1 MGNNLRVEIRSIG
14 TCQLLMRGG
23 CTLFLH
29 DVLFASEIRRNLVS
43 VLVLVRFGFNVNFH
57 NNGVDLSLG
66 TSYYGSGY
74 FLNDFII
81 LDVNYCEVN
90 ISYSLFTSSD
100 SYENDV
106 NVWHARLGHI
116 GQQRM
121 NRLAKDGLMGNI
133 KMVDLPTC
141 EHYDTETIWKR
152 NKS

>member
-57 NNGVDLSLG
+57 NNDVDLSLG
-66 TSYYGSGY
+66 TSYYGSGN
-74 FLNDFII
+74 FFGFTVV
-81 LDVNYCEVN
+81 DVNYCKINV
-90 ISYSLFTSSD
+90 SYSLFTSSD

-106 NVWHARLGHI
+106 NV
-116 GQQRM
+116 
-121 NRLAKDGLMGNI
+121 
-133 KMVDLPTC
+133 
-141 EHYDTETIWKR
+141 
-152 NKS
+152 